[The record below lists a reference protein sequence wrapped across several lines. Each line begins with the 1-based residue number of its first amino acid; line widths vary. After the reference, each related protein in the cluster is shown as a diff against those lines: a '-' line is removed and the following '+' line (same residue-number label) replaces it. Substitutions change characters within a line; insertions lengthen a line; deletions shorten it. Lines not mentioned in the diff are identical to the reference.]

1 MSKKSDGTYSITLAS
16 KNFANYDLY
25 RYAVM
30 DYQMVATDKNRN
42 NVARTEV
49 FKDIQLNRCP

>member
-1 MSKKSDGTYSITLAS
+1 M
-16 KNFANYDLY
+16 N
-25 RYAVM
+25 
-30 DYQMVATDKNRN
+30 YQMVATDKNRN